1 MSNDT
6 IQIQEKLEGWAKETI
21 NVYNRIVET
30 LNEKSPDKKWG
41 YYTQS
46 VLKRD
51 TLNPDIL
58 IFYP

>member
-30 LNEKSPDKKWG
+30 LNEKSPDISLEERYIKSR
-41 YYTQS
+41 YI
-46 VLKRD
+46 
-51 TLNPDIL
+51 DIRN
-58 IFYP
+58 